1 MKKHLENLLKRSD
14 GSHAHPYVP
23 ELANAYV
30 KGDVGRRD
38 FLRVSS
44 LLGVSAVAAYS
55 FAWRVDGPFWIPEA
69 GAAKGKMGGE
79 LRWAMEVQEITDP
92 ATYDWTQKSDIAR
105 WIVEYLTRTKS
116 DNVTVPYLAES
127 WEASDDLK
135 TWTFKLRK
143 GVKWNNGDDFIA
155 DDVVYN
161 FKRWLDPKVGS
172 SNLSL
177 FSELTETVKVKN
189 NKGETVEQKR
199 MRDGAVEKLDD
210 HTVRL
215 NLGSANL
222 AVPENLY
229 NYPTAIV
236 HRRFDEMGGD
246 LRENPIGTGPYNLD
260 RFSVGNEA
268 RLVRRTDEYGYWGEQ
283 PYLDS
288 IHYIDTGSDRSAM
301 MAAIASGQV
310 DGVHEVDVT
319 QLEVLE
325 NTPNVVVHSVTTA
338 RTACMRMQV
347 DKKPFDDVRV
357 RQAITL
363 AANNRELLELG
374 VRGRGIE
381 AENHHVGPMH
391 PEYAELPPLT
401 QDHEKAKELLK
412 EAGYPDGIDI
422 SIDIGNTQ
430 GPWEL
435 ATAQALKEQLSPAG
449 INLAINTMPAAQ
461 YWDVWTTTPF
471 GLTSW
476 THRPLGVMA
485 LNLAYREGAAWN
497 ETHYANPEFE
507 KALDEAS
514 TILDPNERRKKMEEV
529 ERILQNDSVMV
540 QPFWRTQYTAAASHV
555 KGYEAHPTQYHQFQ
569 NVWLDRA

>member
-1 MKKHLENLLKRSD
+1 MKKELENLLKKRN
-14 GSHAHPYVP
+14 GAHVHPFVP
-23 ELANAYV
+23 DLANMYV
-30 KGDVGRRD
+30 KGEVGRRD
-38 FLRVSS
+38 FLRTAS
-44 LLGVSAVAAYS
+44 LLGVSAAAAYT
-55 FAWRVDGPFWIPEA
+55 FVGRVEGPFFIPEA
-69 GAAKGKMGGE
+69 DAAEGKRGGE
-79 LRWAMEVQEITDP
+79 LRWAMEVQEIKDP

-135 TWTFKLRK
+135 TWTFRLRK
-143 GVKWNNGDDFIA
+143 GVKWSNGDNFNA

-177 FSELTETVKVKN
+177 FSGLTEKVEVKN
-189 NKGETVEQKR
+189 ENGETVEQQR
-199 MRDGAVEKLDD
+199 MREGAVEKVDA

-215 NLGSANL
+215 HLSAANL
-222 AVPENLY
+222 ALPENLY

-246 LRENPIGTGPYNLD
+246 LRKNPIGTGPYMLD

-268 RLVRRTDEYGYWGEQ
+268 RLVRRQDEYGYWGKE
-283 PYLDS
+283 PYLDA

-301 MAAIASGQV
+301 MAALASGQV
-310 DGVHEVDVT
+310 DGVFEIDVT
-319 QLEVLE
+319 QLDVLQ
-325 NTPNVVVHSVTTA
+325 NTPRVIVQSVTTA
-338 RTACMRMQV
+338 RTPCIRMQV
-347 DKKPFDDVRV
+347 DKKPFDDPRV
-357 RQAITL
+357 REAIT
-363 AANNRELLELG
+363 ASCDNRKLLELG
-374 VRGRGIE
+374 YRGRGIE

-391 PEYAELPPLT
+391 PEYAELPPLK
-401 QDHEKAKELLK
+401 QDHEKARQLLK
-412 EAGYPDGIDI
+412 EAGYPDGLDI

-435 ATAQALKEQLSPAG
+435 ATAQAMKEMLQPAG
-449 INLAINTMPAAQ
+449 INLSINTMPAAQ
-461 YWDVWTTTPF
+461 YWDIWTTTPF

-485 LNLAYREGAAWN
+485 LDLAYRGGAAWN
-497 ETHYANPEFE
+497 ETHYNNPEFE
-507 KALDEAS
+507 AALDEATS
-514 TILDPNERRKKMEEV
+514 VLDPNERRKKMEIA
-529 ERILQNDSVMV
+529 ERILQNDHVMV
-540 QPFWRTQYTAAASHV
+540 QPFWRNQYTATRDHV

-569 NVWLDRA
+569 NIWLDKD